1 MRVPNASSG
10 GSSSIH
16 ARGRKPGCASMT
28 RASTGSA
35 LRRNSR
41 AFRSASG
48 ERCRGRAATLA
59 PGSVCGKLVIT
70 GEPVSHNRG
79 RAGVDRHV
87 RSPPRGHPAV
97 HHQLAWQSAQRS
109 RNKRRAPIKLRA
121 PFGSFELKRSHA
133 ARARALGTHLD
144 LVCNLLPTL
153 EGVEVAVSAA
163 LVEEILL
170 PVIGR
175 DESKTAVRNDLLDGA
190 CRHLRLLCLELKAT
204 HLGPVRENRS
214 LR

>member
-16 ARGRKPGCASMT
+16 ARGRKPGCESMT

-48 ERCRGRAATLA
+48 AGCRGRAATLA

-70 GEPVSHNRG
+70 GEPASHNRG
-79 RAGVDRHV
+79 RAIVDRHV
-87 RSPPRGHPAV
+87 LSPPRGHPAV
-97 HHQLAWQSAQRS
+97 HHELAWQSAPSS
-109 RNKRRAPIKLRA
+109 RNKKESPDQTQGS
-121 PFGSFELKRSHA
+121 FGSFELKRSHA
-133 ARARALGTHLD
+133 SRARALGTHLD

-170 PVIGR
+170 PIIGR

-190 CRHLRLLCLELKAT
+190 CRHLRLL
-204 HLGPVRENRS
+204 VSN
-214 LR
+214 